1 MAKYTLKILRC
12 KQRFL
17 KYVWPFF
24 DIMHERVKRLASKL
38 DRKTVWML
46 KDFRMFSCFVFKV
59 VSQRVIDNSHF
70 AESKNQLKLQ
80 YAIHAHSPDVITG
93 WSS

>member
-38 DRKTVWML
+38 DRQSGCS
-46 KDFRMFSCFVFKV
+46 RISGCSSCFVFKV

-70 AESKNQLKLQ
+70 AESKNQCKLQ